1 MRVLVMKISKGTRW
15 RCYLGKKD
23 NLSIKKEK
31 LIASLQEKLPQIC
44 SFAKSQ
50 KKEKDDRDR
59 RDTERDALA
68 KKLYK
73 IRPPADVSFRT
84 LREELEEKVTPAA
97 RRIEERRLLLPSRK
111 RERNERPISVYHC
124 ITERR
129 HFGPRG
135 TRK

>member
-50 KKEKDDRDR
+50 KKKKMIETDATQRETLSLKSSIKSVRLPTFHLEHCEKNW
-59 RDTERDALA
+59 
-68 KKLYK
+68 KKK
-73 IRPPADVSFRT
+73 
-84 LREELEEKVTPAA
+84 
-97 RRIEERRLLLPSRK
+97 
-111 RERNERPISVYHC
+111 
-124 ITERR
+124 
-129 HFGPRG
+129 
-135 TRK
+135 